1 MTPVFVN
8 KKYEARIRLY
18 ILKVSRTNP
27 QFGEACARGYL
38 SLCGSIGRR
47 ASVERTV
54 QKAGGHSSSSFSVG
68 AVFDRREGSGS
79 RILWLHV
86 HSWSIAVEAVEMGI
100 FKSSFSFMLGTVCG
114 VYIAQNYNVPN
125 IRKLVNTGIVM
136 AKHIEESYRKPKKK
150 DDD

>member
-1 MTPVFVN
+1 
-8 KKYEARIRLY
+8 
-18 ILKVSRTNP
+18 
-27 QFGEACARGYL
+27 
-38 SLCGSIGRR
+38 
-47 ASVERTV
+47 
-54 QKAGGHSSSSFSVG
+54 
-68 AVFDRREGSGS
+68 
-79 RILWLHV
+79 
-86 HSWSIAVEAVEMGI
+86 MGI